1 MELGGFAE
9 APEAIDATQEEFE
22 AFNYCLACDYLAA
35 MVAEDFEL
43 LGEMGFDTI
52 ESVTYWLNYDG
63 EIGESIKDQIAAIPQ
78 GNLVT
83 INNRPLYEAAI
94 ENNDFNLVTIFLYN
108 GNHDVRLF
116 LTMITETPL
125 TEYREIS
132 ILNVIFRDS
141 DVDLSNCI
149 TFFNSLFSMLE
160 EKYVLLE
167 TPEEKAKFLRKIKPY
182 IASIRIP
189 SEFKNDI
196 RMTQIAKMNKYSWQ
210 KALRL

>member
-9 APEAIDATQEEFE
+9 TPESIDATQEEFE

-35 MVAEDFEL
+35 MVAEDFEI
-43 LGEMGFDTI
+43 LGDMGFDTI

-63 EIGESIKDQIAAIPQ
+63 EIGENIKDEIEAIPR
-78 GNLVT
+78 GHLMT

-94 ENNDFNLVTIFLYN
+94 ENNNFNLATIFLYN
-108 GNHDVRLF
+108 GNYDVRLF
-116 LTMITETPL
+116 LTVIIETPITEF
-125 TEYREIS
+125 RDFS
-132 ILNVIFRDS
+132 ILDIIFRDS

-167 TPEEKAKFLRKIKPY
+167 SPEDKAEFLRKIKPY
-182 IASIRIP
+182 ISSIRIP
-189 SEFKNDI
+189 SEFKKDI
-196 RMTQIAKMNKYSWQ
+196 RMMQIAKMNKYSWQ
-210 KALRL
+210 KALRM